1 MRIVNTF
8 ISESADIPDY
18 TEISLRQARNL
29 NPDVIIDFISLRP
42 ADYFD
47 ELRINWID
55 QQTISSDL
63 LDDFRSVCWFDRH
76 DTPNTTYPSPVG
88 FWQKTAE
95 RIYYLQDYIRQ
106 FNLKD
111 VIHFENDVLIYDK
124 LEAIKTNDYMMA
136 IPMSA
141 NKSTFAFCYIPS
153 SAAITSL
160 CSYFNWLLS
169 HYGESQLT
177 SYMRDH
183 ISEMSMLNLAMSEN
197 LVQPFPIIPTQGQ
210 SLVFDPGSYGQFL
223 GGTNNGHKSGFT
235 DPEHFIGKLIAENE
249 LQVRFENMPYVNDTK
264 IFNLHIHSKNL
275 QRFV

>member
-8 ISESADIPDY
+8 ISETADIPDY
-18 TEISLRQARNL
+18 TEISLRQARKL
-29 NPDVIIDFISLRP
+29 NPDSIIDFISLRP

-47 ELRINWID
+47 ELYINWID
-55 QQTISSDL
+55 QQTIDSDL
-63 LDDFRSVCWFDRH
+63 LNEFRSVCWFDRH

-95 RIYYLQDYIRQ
+95 RIYYLQEYISRLD
-106 FNLKD
+106 LKN
-111 VIHFENDVLIYDK
+111 VIHFENDVLIYDD
-124 LEAIKTNDYMMA
+124 LDVISTNNQMMA

-141 NKSTFAFCYIPS
+141 NKSTFAFSYIPDPKT
-153 SAAITSL
+153 ITSL
-160 CSYFNWLLS
+160 CTYFNWLLS
-169 HYGESQLT
+169 HYGEAKLT

-183 ISEMSMLNLAMSEN
+183 ISEMSMLNLAMSEK
-197 LVQPFPIIPTQGQ
+197 LVQPFPTLPTQDQ

-223 GGTNNGHKSGFT
+223 GGTNNGHDSGFT
-235 DPEHFIGKLIAENE
+235 DPEHFIGKLIAENKLE
-249 LQVRFENMPYVNDTK
+249 VRFEGVPYVNDTK